1 MVFINKRTFPDNRK
15 RKLYI
20 SPKVK
25 CICLEG
31 EPLLAGSG
39 TTADGPDIGELGG
52 DAGFTP
58 PGRGGRANLGIFSDD
73 YYDDELGEY

>member
-31 EPLLAGSG
+31 EPLLAGSI
-39 TTADGPDIGELGG
+39 TMDGPDTGGLGG
-52 DAGFTP
+52 DSGFNP
-58 PGRGGRANLGIFSDD
+58 RMGGRANQGFFSDD
-73 YYDDELGEY
+73 YFDDEEY